1 MSPEEDTTTPVS
13 EDIVESQPEIESP
26 SSGEVSPSMITSVS
40 VKIRKF
46 FSSDQPEADLKPI
59 KRKKISDDVAKNELE
74 SGEKSSEHELGDAL
88 ETPSIGMVLPNEV
101 EPLKGEIKFESP
113 DIPDLPDTSI
123 EASLPDVEDS
133 PSIKLGGA
141 LDIPADDVVTPDLGN
156 SVEADPNNETVTVA
170 ELPDFKTYSDI
181 RNQSPDFKLGTS
193 LDMCPEENLTKPDSE
208 NLDDSQPEIESSS
221 SGEESPGLIRSF
233 SIKLN
238 RFFKGDPANQNANK
252 DLDPTEQEGIPDDVA
267 KTELDSSDQSPEHK
281 LGGALETP
289 GIGMVLPA
297 EAEPI
302 KEDVELETPG
312 IPDHSDKSIET
323 SLPDVK
329 DSPSLKL
336 GEALDA
342 PAGDIATP
350 DLDIPVAME
359 PNNVVD
365 VELPDIKPSS
375 DINIDSPDFKLGG
388 SLDMSPEES
397 LTKPDSEN
405 LDESQPEIESLSSGE
420 ESPGLIRSFSIKLNR
435 FFKGDPADKNAN
447 KELDPTEQK
456 KIPDDVAKTEL
467 DSSDQS
473 PEHKLGGA
481 LETPGIGMVLPA
493 EVEPIK
499 GEVELETSDIQDLPD
514 KSIETSLPDEEDSP
528 SLKLGG
534 VLEMSADDIV
544 TPTLENPIEAEPNN
558 LAVGNAELPDINTDF
573 DGECSP
579 DFKRGASLDMFPQ
592 EDTITPVSE
601 NIVESQPKIDLPSFG
616 GDSLS
621 TLPALNASTKSGP
634 KKVSDD
640 VGKPGLE
647 SNTETPKFK
656 VGDPLVFGGPDSSKP
671 DTVGPTVDLDT
682 PDIGLN
688 TGLDFDTQSPSLTSD
703 MPLDG
708 NSNDGN
714 KLDTDDLVGAYLDMD
729 LTAGPQLQGRKSP
742 LKLDDDMYFSLPEE
756 DVVAAP
762 VIDVPE
768 ESMPVMQT
776 EDSELPDKISTA
788 PQLES
793 GLPSFGY
800 DGCMDIPQTDMIV
813 PVTESAVHAQ
823 PDMKLYEQDLPDKG
837 VQKYLENDMNSP
849 DLNLGASLELPQ
861 GEETVQPVIQNPVES
876 QPELDSSS
884 GDQSPNLLGCCKFP
898 KLFTGYPSIE
908 DGNVKQSNSDN
919 DDEEFFQPE
928 LELEDLSP
936 KFKLGP
942 SMDLPGVE
950 QVTPGVDQTKEA
962 DIEMGLP
969 VFSGDMKKPDL
980 ASNEKSPDCKIGAA
994 LETPVKDQNNPDVD
1008 VPAEQSPIGSLE
1020 MPESVVPSMEPEK
1033 SLPVYKL
1040 GSASNEPETSSGE
1053 QTPKDKKGFNF
1064 GLNMPKF
1071 PSLSGSIK
1079 EIDDPVDTE
1088 LPENKNNEPDMSSG
1102 EQTPKDKKGFKFG
1115 LTMPKFPGLSG
1126 STKEIDDPIDTE
1138 LPENKN
1144 NEPEMSSGEQ
1154 TPKDK
1159 KGFNFGL
1166 NMPKFPG
1173 LSGSTKE
1180 IDDPRDTELP
1190 ENKNNDPETS
1200 SGEQTPKDKK
1210 GFNFGLTMPKF
1221 PGLSDSTKE
1230 IDDPIDTELPENK
1243 NDDPE
1248 TSSGEQTP
1256 KDKKGFKLGLNM
1268 PKFPGLSG
1276 STKETDDPIDTE
1288 LPENKNDDPEMSSG
1302 EQTPKDKKGFNFG
1315 LNMPKFPGLSG
1326 STKEID
1332 DPIDTELPENKN
1344 NDPEMS
1350 SGEQTPKDKK
1360 GFKFG
1365 LNMPKFP
1372 GLSGSTKETD
1382 DPIDTELPEN
1392 KNNDPEMSSGEQTPK
1407 DKKGFKFGLNM
1418 PKFPGLSGSTKEIDD
1433 PIDTELPENKNDDP
1447 ETSSGEQTPKDKKGF
1462 KPGLTMPKFPGLSDS
1477 TKEIDDPVDT
1487 ELPENKNNDPEMSS
1501 GEQTPKDKRGFKFGL
1516 TMPKFPGMSDSSKPT
1531 DDSVDTELPVGSVG
1545 LKSGEQSPKI
1555 GTPFELAKECPNKP
1569 DDLDVQI
1576 NALEDLKLPDNTINP
1591 NWESGINS
1599 PEFKLGSSV
1608 DQSKPDDPSK
1618 LELSSGK
1625 ISPDFKLGSSVDI
1638 NEEDQFKPVIE
1649 EENLIQP
1656 VIEEPVE
1663 AQLERSVEMSPEQ
1676 FLPPGKA
1683 PKPGSK
1689 SKPPT
1694 GLKEDAIKPVN
1705 EKPIEAQQAKRPTQ
1719 QTQLPA
1725 FNANA
1730 CRAYGR
1736 GIQPTGL
1743 RMREKADFH
1752 VTTKDAG
1759 DADLK
1764 VTVKG
1769 PRGSNEPVT
1778 VKKNPKEPEVFDCEY
1793 YPLKQGNYTVDVT
1806 FGGKPIPKSP
1816 FEILVGPE
1824 AGAQKV
1830 RAYGPGLH
1838 GGKVGHSADFVV
1850 ETIGTEVGQLGF
1862 SIEGPSQAKI
1872 ECEDCGDGS
1881 CDVKYHPTEPGEY
1894 AVHVVCDDN
1903 DIKGSPFMAQIA
1915 PADTK
1920 SRPDMVKA
1928 YGPGLES
1935 GTPVNGRPTNF
1946 TVDAKRAGA
1955 PAPVEVVAVAAD
1967 GENLPVKVK
1976 DNGDGTY
1983 DCDYTP
1989 KNPIKHTI
1997 IPSYDGVAVKDSP
2010 FRVNVNEDS
2019 YPDKVKVYGPGV
2031 EPGLKAEEPTYFT
2044 VDCARAGNGDVS
2056 IGIKCAAGVVGPTE
2070 RDVEFEIIKN
2080 DASDTFTVKYTPPGP
2095 GEHTI
2100 MVLFAEQPVPKSPI
2114 TVNVASS
2121 HNAKKV
2127 KADGPGIEKEG
2138 VECGKPTHFTI
2149 YTKGAGK
2156 AKPNV
2161 QFKPARG
2168 SYKPPAS
2175 KADILDNKDNTY
2187 TVSYTPHAEGPMD
2200 VEVTYGGDKIPN
2212 SPFPVDVAPALDVNA
2227 VKVKGLEDKM
2237 DVGKPQEF
2245 EVLTKGAGGQGKL
2258 DVDVVGPSNLPIHV
2272 HDKKTPNGK
2281 KCHFTPV
2288 EEGPHRVNVAYD
2300 GIPVRGSPFLVDALT
2315 PADPSKVRAYGPGLS
2330 GGVVNQSAPFT
2341 IETADAGNGGLGLTV
2356 EGPCEAKI
2364 ECIDNGDGSC
2374 SVAYMPTEAGDYKIN
2389 VLFADKHIP
2398 GSPFNAKIE
2407 PAFDASKVDLS
2418 GPGLESGKIG
2428 KPSKICADCCSA
2440 GDAPLTADVLNDDG
2454 TKVPTKV
2461 KDNGDGTHDITFV
2474 PNKPGKALVNVQY
2487 GGISVPKSPVSV
2499 PIKPDVD
2506 TSGVRTTGPGVQ
2518 PDGVLADVEAEFQV
2532 DAGCLAPRGGKHVTA
2547 KAVGPS
2553 GTAVPV
2559 DLKDNR
2565 DGTYDAKYSPYEKG
2579 PHQVIVDYDDVPVP
2593 GSPFNVGV
2601 DEGCDPTKVKA
2612 YGPGLEQGTTAK
2624 PAKFMVDTRGA
2635 GTGGLGLVVEGPSD
2649 AKITCTDSKDGTCA
2663 VEYLPTAPGEYEVN
2677 ITYGGENIPG
2687 SPFIVPVKDTVDPTK
2702 VSCNGPGVSPGVRAN
2717 VPQEFTVDCSTA
2729 GVAPLDVAVK
2739 GPKGLKEP
2747 VDVRDN
2753 GDGTHTV
2760 KYTPTKEGPY
2770 QVQVKYA
2777 DHEIPRSPYRVRVQP
2792 THDASKVKCNGPG
2805 IASGGV
2811 PASLPVEFTID
2822 ATDAGDGV
2830 LAVQITNPK
2839 REKYS
2844 VEMPPAPKKPTG
2856 SEGVGPGARS
2866 PKRKSPSKSHSPT
2879 KTRPGRGS
2887 RGSEDSPGRK
2897 SRSRSGSSSSSSS
2910 SSRSRSRSSSSSSSS
2925 SESDSPKASSPTKGS
2940 PRKSAS
2946 GTGEPYE
2953 RSPRKRGGV
2962 KSGAKDSPC
2971 REVHASDPEGRPKRA
2986 SVRDNGDGTYSV
2998 SYIPDT
3004 VGRYTISVKYGGDE
3018 IPYSPYR
3025 IRAVPSGDANK
3036 CLVSVC
3042 FGTAGDGLGPNIYIG
3057 EEAVITVDPNGAGP
3071 GNVTCAVTTPDGEK
3085 LDADVVQ
3092 NKDGTFDI
3100 FYTPKEVG
3108 PYTINI
3114 HFGGEEVPNSPYRVT
3129 AVPGLKPAPV
3139 VEEDFQQTAVAPAY
3153 SYMNGSEPA
3162 IEQVDG
3168 PDSLR
3173 PVQLVFEVPSRPGNL
3188 TSEVTTPSGIKESPV
3203 IKNNGDGTITV
3214 QYQPHEP
3221 GLHEMAILLD
3231 NEHISGSPIQFYADV
3246 MAPGH
3251 VTAYGPGLVTGKV
3264 DEPANFTIVTKDAGA
3279 GGLALAVEGPSKAD
3293 ITCQDNKD
3301 GTCSV
3306 TYLPTAPGEYTVTVK
3321 FDDQHIPGSPYTAN
3335 ISGGADQRKSKLSY
3349 GTTSDVALKINESD
3363 LSLLSASIEAPSGHK
3378 ESCVLKKLPNG
3389 HIGISFTPKEIGE
3402 HLVSVKKRG
3411 RHIANSPF
3419 RIMVGESEI
3428 GDASK
3433 VKVYGDGKE
3442 SACAGETAVFMVDT
3456 RQAGYGGLGLSIEGP
3471 SKVDINC
3478 EDMDDGVC
3486 RVTYTPQEPGN
3497 YVINVKFADKHVP
3510 GSPFTVVCTGDDSPQ
3525 KKGSILRQQ
3534 KAASVATV
3542 GSTCDLNLK
3551 IPNNWMDLMSSG
3563 AKSTRH
3569 ASSFSQSYSRVEQ
3582 SSFRST
3588 GVSSQSQSMVR
3599 ESFSPSSQ
3607 SSHSLLTSSASPF
3620 VPKFTSSQGKFGTFE
3635 HSLKATGAGLAD
3647 LSAEVKSP
3655 CGDIQKAEIVE
3666 TDENTYSIRF
3676 IPKEMGVHTV
3686 SVRYM
3691 GQHVPGSPFEFTV
3704 GPLGEGGAH
3713 KVTAG
3718 GPGLE
3723 GAVVSVPADFSIW
3736 TREAGAGG
3744 LSIAVE
3750 GPSKADINFEDRK
3763 DGSCGVS
3770 YVVTE
3775 PGDYEVNVKFN
3786 DQDIPGSPFPVTVTG
3801 VGKNTKDPQRF
3812 KSDASKV
3819 RSYGSGLRRAVI
3831 GENTFSVDC
3840 CNAGSNMLLV
3850 GVHGPLTPC
3859 EEVHVK
3865 HVGQRKYAITYTAK
3879 EAGDYLLIVKWGDDH
3894 IPGSPFHV
3902 KIP

>member
-1 MSPEEDTTTPVS
+1 DSKAIVDGNLKLILGLIWTLILHYSISMPMWDEEEEVEEKSKATPKQRLLGWIQNKVPQMPITNFKGNWQDGTALGALVDNCAPGLCPDWEDWDPNNPMENTAEAMKLADEWLGVPQVITPEEITNPHVDELSVMTYLSQFPKATLKPGAPLRPKTNGKKARAYGKGIEPKGCKVGSPAPFTVETVS
-13 EDIVESQPEIESP
+13 AG
-26 SSGEVSPSMITSVS
+26 SGEVLVYLTN
-40 VKIRKF
+40 
-46 FSSDQPEADLKPI
+46 PEGHKT
-59 KRKKISDDVAKNELE
+59 ELQ
-74 SGEKSSEHELGDAL
+74 A
-88 ETPSIGMVLPNEV
+88 T
-101 EPLKGEIKFESP
+101 
-113 DIPDLPDTSI
+113 
-123 EASLPDVEDS
+123 
-133 PSIKLGGA
+133 
-141 LDIPADDVVTPDLGN
+141 
-156 SVEADPNNETVTVA
+156 PNNDK
-170 ELPDFKTYSDI
+170 LKTYSVTYYPDMPGDYEVTVMFAGVGI
-181 RNQSPDFKLGTS
+181 HKSPFKVYV
-193 LDMCPEENLTKPDSE
+193 
-208 NLDDSQPEIESSS
+208 DDS
-221 SGEESPGLIRSF
+221 
-233 SIKLN
+233 
-238 RFFKGDPANQNANK
+238 PA
-252 DLDPTEQEGIPDDVA
+252 
-267 KTELDSSDQSPEHK
+267 
-281 LGGALETP
+281 
-289 GIGMVLPA
+289 
-297 EAEPI
+297 
-302 KEDVELETPG
+302 
-312 IPDHSDKSIET
+312 
-323 SLPDVK
+323 
-329 DSPSLKL
+329 
-336 GEALDA
+336 
-342 PAGDIATP
+342 
-350 DLDIPVAME
+350 
-359 PNNVVD
+359 
-365 VELPDIKPSS
+365 
-375 DINIDSPDFKLGG
+375 
-388 SLDMSPEES
+388 
-397 LTKPDSEN
+397 
-405 LDESQPEIESLSSGE
+405 
-420 ESPGLIRSFSIKLNR
+420 
-435 FFKGDPADKNAN
+435 
-447 KELDPTEQK
+447 
-456 KIPDDVAKTEL
+456 
-467 DSSDQS
+467 
-473 PEHKLGGA
+473 
-481 LETPGIGMVLPA
+481 
-493 EVEPIK
+493 
-499 GEVELETSDIQDLPD
+499 
-514 KSIETSLPDEEDSP
+514 
-528 SLKLGG
+528 
-534 VLEMSADDIV
+534 
-544 TPTLENPIEAEPNN
+544 
-558 LAVGNAELPDINTDF
+558 
-573 DGECSP
+573 
-579 DFKRGASLDMFPQ
+579 
-592 EDTITPVSE
+592 
-601 NIVESQPKIDLPSFG
+601 
-616 GDSLS
+616 
-621 TLPALNASTKSGP
+621 
-634 KKVSDD
+634 
-640 VGKPGLE
+640 
-647 SNTETPKFK
+647 
-656 VGDPLVFGGPDSSKP
+656 
-671 DTVGPTVDLDT
+671 
-682 PDIGLN
+682 
-688 TGLDFDTQSPSLTSD
+688 
-703 MPLDG
+703 
-708 NSNDGN
+708 
-714 KLDTDDLVGAYLDMD
+714 
-729 LTAGPQLQGRKSP
+729 
-742 LKLDDDMYFSLPEE
+742 
-756 DVVAAP
+756 
-762 VIDVPE
+762 
-768 ESMPVMQT
+768 
-776 EDSELPDKISTA
+776 
-788 PQLES
+788 
-793 GLPSFGY
+793 
-800 DGCMDIPQTDMIV
+800 
-813 PVTESAVHAQ
+813 
-823 PDMKLYEQDLPDKG
+823 
-837 VQKYLENDMNSP
+837 
-849 DLNLGASLELPQ
+849 
-861 GEETVQPVIQNPVES
+861 
-876 QPELDSSS
+876 
-884 GDQSPNLLGCCKFP
+884 
-898 KLFTGYPSIE
+898 
-908 DGNVKQSNSDN
+908 
-919 DDEEFFQPE
+919 
-928 LELEDLSP
+928 
-936 KFKLGP
+936 
-942 SMDLPGVE
+942 
-950 QVTPGVDQTKEA
+950 
-962 DIEMGLP
+962 
-969 VFSGDMKKPDL
+969 
-980 ASNEKSPDCKIGAA
+980 
-994 LETPVKDQNNPDVD
+994 
-1008 VPAEQSPIGSLE
+1008 
-1020 MPESVVPSMEPEK
+1020 
-1033 SLPVYKL
+1033 
-1040 GSASNEPETSSGE
+1040 
-1053 QTPKDKKGFNF
+1053 
-1064 GLNMPKF
+1064 
-1071 PSLSGSIK
+1071 
-1079 EIDDPVDTE
+1079 
-1088 LPENKNNEPDMSSG
+1088 
-1102 EQTPKDKKGFKFG
+1102 
-1115 LTMPKFPGLSG
+1115 
-1126 STKEIDDPIDTE
+1126 
-1138 LPENKN
+1138 
-1144 NEPEMSSGEQ
+1144 
-1154 TPKDK
+1154 
-1159 KGFNFGL
+1159 
-1166 NMPKFPG
+1166 
-1173 LSGSTKE
+1173 
-1180 IDDPRDTELP
+1180 
-1190 ENKNNDPETS
+1190 
-1200 SGEQTPKDKK
+1200 
-1210 GFNFGLTMPKF
+1210 
-1221 PGLSDSTKE
+1221 
-1230 IDDPIDTELPENK
+1230 
-1243 NDDPE
+1243 
-1248 TSSGEQTP
+1248 
-1256 KDKKGFKLGLNM
+1256 
-1268 PKFPGLSG
+1268 
-1276 STKETDDPIDTE
+1276 
-1288 LPENKNDDPEMSSG
+1288 
-1302 EQTPKDKKGFNFG
+1302 
-1315 LNMPKFPGLSG
+1315 
-1326 STKEID
+1326 
-1332 DPIDTELPENKN
+1332 
-1344 NDPEMS
+1344 
-1350 SGEQTPKDKK
+1350 
-1360 GFKFG
+1360 
-1365 LNMPKFP
+1365 
-1372 GLSGSTKETD
+1372 
-1382 DPIDTELPEN
+1382 
-1392 KNNDPEMSSGEQTPK
+1392 
-1407 DKKGFKFGLNM
+1407 
-1418 PKFPGLSGSTKEIDD
+1418 
-1433 PIDTELPENKNDDP
+1433 
-1447 ETSSGEQTPKDKKGF
+1447 
-1462 KPGLTMPKFPGLSDS
+1462 
-1477 TKEIDDPVDT
+1477 
-1487 ELPENKNNDPEMSS
+1487 
-1501 GEQTPKDKRGFKFGL
+1501 
-1516 TMPKFPGMSDSSKPT
+1516 
-1531 DDSVDTELPVGSVG
+1531 
-1545 LKSGEQSPKI
+1545 
-1555 GTPFELAKECPNKP
+1555 
-1569 DDLDVQI
+1569 
-1576 NALEDLKLPDNTINP
+1576 
-1591 NWESGINS
+1591 
-1599 PEFKLGSSV
+1599 
-1608 DQSKPDDPSK
+1608 DPSK
-1618 LELSSGK
+1618 VVAKGPGLLPGN
-1625 ISPDFKLGSSVDI
+1625 IVNHPTHFDVITTDAGAGDV
-1638 NEEDQFKPVIE
+1638 NVVIE
-1649 EENLIQP
+1649 D
-1656 VIEEPVE
+1656 
-1663 AQLERSVEMSPEQ
+1663 
-1676 FLPPGKA
+1676 
-1683 PKPGSK
+1683 
-1689 SKPPT
+1689 PT
-1694 GLKEDAIKPVN
+1694 GCKQSVRPKIEKQGETYKVTYTPSKNGPHHVHVLFADA
-1705 EKPIEAQQAKRPTQ
+1705 PINKSPFEVPIS
-1719 QTQLPA
+1719 LP

-2830 LAVQITNPK
+2830 LAVQIT
-2839 REKYS
+2839 
-2844 VEMPPAPKKPTG
+2844 
-2856 SEGVGPGARS
+2856 
-2866 PKRKSPSKSHSPT
+2866 
-2879 KTRPGRGS
+2879 
-2887 RGSEDSPGRK
+2887 
-2897 SRSRSGSSSSSSS
+2897 
-2910 SSRSRSRSSSSSSSS
+2910 
-2925 SESDSPKASSPTKGS
+2925 
-2940 PRKSAS
+2940 
-2946 GTGEPYE
+2946 
-2953 RSPRKRGGV
+2953 
-2962 KSGAKDSPC
+2962 
-2971 REVHASDPEGRPKRA
+2971 DPEGRPKRA

-3036 CLVSVC
+3036 CLVSALTKQ
-3042 FGTAGDGLGPNIYIG
+3042 FSIGDGLGPNIYIG

-3153 SYMNGSEPA
+3153 SYMNGYICPSFSPFLPLA

-3231 NEHISGSPIQFYADV
+3231 NEHISAGSPIQFYADV

-3801 VGKNTKDPQRF
+3801 VGKNTKDPNIIHKKF
-3812 KSDASKV
+3812 CFF
-3819 RSYGSGLRRAVI
+3819 VI
-3831 GENTFSVDC
+3831 NPISIST
-3840 CNAGSNMLLV
+3840 GSNMLLV

-3902 KIP
+3902 KI

>member
-1 MSPEEDTTTPVS
+1 MENHSSEVVYAGDNYDEDMPATERELA
-13 EDIVESQPEIESP
+13 EDATWKIIQKNTFTRWCNEHLKCINKRVANLETDLSDGLRLIGLIEILSQKKMGKHNKRPNFRQMRLEN
-26 SSGEVSPSMITSVS
+26 VS
-40 VKIRKF
+40 VALNF
-46 FSSDQPEADLKPI
+46 LEAERIKLVSIDSKAIVDGNLKLI
-59 KRKKISDDVAKNELE
+59 LGLIWTLILHYSISMPMWDEEEEVE
-74 SGEKSSEHELGDAL
+74 EKSKATPKQRLLGWIQNKVPQMPITNFKGNWQDGTAL
-88 ETPSIGMVLPNEV
+88 
-101 EPLKGEIKFESP
+101 
-113 DIPDLPDTSI
+113 
-123 EASLPDVEDS
+123 
-133 PSIKLGGA
+133 GA
-141 LDIPADDVVTPDLGN
+141 LVDNCAPGLCPDW
-156 SVEADPNNETVTVA
+156 EDWDPNNPMENTAEAMKLADEWLGVPQVITPEEITNPHVDELSVMTYLSQFPKATLKPGAPLRPKTNGKKARAYGKGIEPKGCKVGSPAPFTVETVSAGSGDVLVYLTNPEGHKT
-170 ELPDFKTYSDI
+170 ELQATPNNDKLKTYSVTYYPDMPGDYEVTVMFAGVGI
-181 RNQSPDFKLGTS
+181 HKSPFKVYVDDSPADPSKVVAKGPGLLPGNIVNHPTHFDVITTDAGAGDVNVVIEDPTGCKQSVQPKIEKQGETYKVTYTPSKNGPHHVHVLFADAPINKSPFEVPISLPLNPSAVWAEGPGVEPNGLTVRQVANFDVHTEQAGDGKLEVKCIGPRGVTEKVNVNNNGDGTYSCDYYPTKPGQYVVSVTYSGKAASNSPYRVNVDVPPDASKVRVQGPGIEPGNVVGEPTYFDVLTAAAMPRSYPKPAGKGRSSYSRPMNGHVGKPPSDAGKGGVTVSVIGPDGTQSPDVPMS
-193 LDMCPEENLTKPDSE
+193 LEERPNSTVRATYTPQVQGPHKVYVE
-208 NLDDSQPEIESSS
+208 FV
-221 SGEESPGLIRSF
+221 GEQVPRSPYFVDISPGEVIEPMMVSE
-233 SIKLN
+233 
-238 RFFKGDPANQNANK
+238 QNA
-252 DLDPTEQEGIPDDVA
+252 PVF
-267 KTELDSSDQSPEHK
+267 
-281 LGGALETP
+281 LE
-289 GIGMVLPA
+289 
-297 EAEPI
+297 
-302 KEDVELETPG
+302 
-312 IPDHSDKSIET
+312 
-323 SLPDVK
+323 
-329 DSPSLKL
+329 
-336 GEALDA
+336 
-342 PAGDIATP
+342 
-350 DLDIPVAME
+350 
-359 PNNVVD
+359 
-365 VELPDIKPSS
+365 
-375 DINIDSPDFKLGG
+375 
-388 SLDMSPEES
+388 
-397 LTKPDSEN
+397 
-405 LDESQPEIESLSSGE
+405 
-420 ESPGLIRSFSIKLNR
+420 
-435 FFKGDPADKNAN
+435 
-447 KELDPTEQK
+447 
-456 KIPDDVAKTEL
+456 
-467 DSSDQS
+467 
-473 PEHKLGGA
+473 
-481 LETPGIGMVLPA
+481 
-493 EVEPIK
+493 
-499 GEVELETSDIQDLPD
+499 
-514 KSIETSLPDEEDSP
+514 
-528 SLKLGG
+528 
-534 VLEMSADDIV
+534 
-544 TPTLENPIEAEPNN
+544 
-558 LAVGNAELPDINTDF
+558 
-573 DGECSP
+573 
-579 DFKRGASLDMFPQ
+579 ASNQ
-592 EDTITPVSE
+592 
-601 NIVESQPKIDLPSFG
+601 
-616 GDSLS
+616 
-621 TLPALNASTKSGP
+621 
-634 KKVSDD
+634 
-640 VGKPGLE
+640 
-647 SNTETPKFK
+647 
-656 VGDPLVFGGPDSSKP
+656 
-671 DTVGPTVDLDT
+671 
-682 PDIGLN
+682 
-688 TGLDFDTQSPSLTSD
+688 
-703 MPLDG
+703 
-708 NSNDGN
+708 
-714 KLDTDDLVGAYLDMD
+714 
-729 LTAGPQLQGRKSP
+729 
-742 LKLDDDMYFSLPEE
+742 
-756 DVVAAP
+756 
-762 VIDVPE
+762 
-768 ESMPVMQT
+768 MPV
-776 EDSELPDKISTA
+776 
-788 PQLES
+788 
-793 GLPSFGY
+793 
-800 DGCMDIPQTDMIV
+800 
-813 PVTESAVHAQ
+813 
-823 PDMKLYEQDLPDKG
+823 
-837 VQKYLENDMNSP
+837 
-849 DLNLGASLELPQ
+849 
-861 GEETVQPVIQNPVES
+861 EEMVQPIIEEPV
-876 QPELDSSS
+876 QA
-884 GDQSPNLLGCCKFP
+884 
-898 KLFTGYPSIE
+898 
-908 DGNVKQSNSDN
+908 V
-919 DDEEFFQPE
+919 
-928 LELEDLSP
+928 
-936 KFKLGP
+936 
-942 SMDLPGVE
+942 
-950 QVTPGVDQTKEA
+950 QVA
-962 DIEMGLP
+962 R
-969 VFSGDMKKPDL
+969 
-980 ASNEKSPDCKIGAA
+980 
-994 LETPVKDQNNPDVD
+994 
-1008 VPAEQSPIGSLE
+1008 PAEQSPGGFTEPVELSDQGSTLDQLGAALSLLDDTDMPSDNVEENKRYPISDEFIVPVLANRQEYSVNLGSSLE
-1020 MPESVVPSMEPEK
+1020 RPEQDTVQDLKENGVSLQSESPDLPENK
-1033 SLPVYKL
+1033 N
-1040 GSASNEPETSSGE
+1040 NEPEISSGE

-1064 GLNMPKF
+1064 GLTMPKF
-1071 PSLSGSIK
+1071 PGLSGSTK

-1088 LPENKNNEPDMSSG
+1088 LPDNKNNEPEITSG

-1126 STKEIDDPIDTE
+1126 STKEIDEPVDTE
-1138 LPENKN
+1138 LPDNKN
-1144 NEPEMSSGEQ
+1144 NEPEISSGEQ

-1166 NMPKFPG
+1166 SMPKFPG

-1180 IDDPRDTELP
+1180 IDDTVDTELP
-1190 ENKNNDPETS
+1190 DNKNNEPEIS
-1200 SGEQTPKDKK
+1200 SDEKTPKDKK

-1230 IDDPIDTELPENK
+1230 IDDPVDTELSGNK
-1243 NDDPE
+1243 NNEPE
-1248 TSSGEQTP
+1248 ISSGEQTP
-1256 KDKKGFKLGLNM
+1256 KDKKGFNFGLTM

-1276 STKETDDPIDTE
+1276 STKEIDEPVDTELSENKNNEPEISSGEQTPKDKKGFNFGLSMPKFPGLSGSTKEIDEPVDTE
-1288 LPENKNDDPEMSSG
+1288 LPENKDNEPDISSS

-1326 STKEID
+1326 STTKTDE
-1332 DPIDTELPENKN
+1332 PVDTELPDNKN
-1344 NDPEMS
+1344 NEPEIS
-1350 SGEQTPKDKK
+1350 SDEKTPKDKK
-1360 GFKFG
+1360 GFNFG
-1365 LNMPKFP
+1365 LTMPKFP
-1372 GLSGSTKETD
+1372 GLSGSTKGIDE
-1382 DPIDTELPEN
+1382 PVDTELPDN
-1392 KNNDPEMSSGEQTPK
+1392 KNNEPEISSDEKTPK
-1407 DKKGFKFGLNM
+1407 DKKGFNF
-1418 PKFPGLSGSTKEIDD
+1418 
-1433 PIDTELPENKNDDP
+1433 
-1447 ETSSGEQTPKDKKGF
+1447 
-1462 KPGLTMPKFPGLSDS
+1462 GLTMPKFPGLPGS
-1477 TKEIDDPVDT
+1477 TKEI
-1487 ELPENKNNDPEMSS
+1487 
-1501 GEQTPKDKRGFKFGL
+1501 
-1516 TMPKFPGMSDSSKPT
+1516 

-1545 LKSGEQSPKI
+1545 LNSGEQSPKT
-1555 GTPFELAKECPNKP
+1555 GTPFELAEECPNEP

-1576 NALEDLKLPDNTINP
+1576 NALGDLKLPDNTNNP
-1591 NWESGINS
+1591 NLESGIHS
-1599 PEFKLGSSV
+1599 PDFKLGSSV
-1608 DQSKPDDPSK
+1608 DLPQPDDPSK
-1618 LELSSGK
+1618 LELASGE

-1638 NEEDQFKPVIE
+1638 NEEDQFKPFVE

-1705 EKPIEAQQAKRPTQ
+1705 EKPIEAQQAKRPTEQ
-1719 QTQLPA
+1719 NQLPA
-1725 FNANA
+1725 FSANT

-1806 FGGKPIPKSP
+1806 FGGKAIPKSP
-1816 FEILVGPE
+1816 FQISVGPE

-1862 SIEGPSQAKI
+1862 SIEGPSQAQI

-1894 AVHVVCDDN
+1894 AVHVICDDN

-2031 EPGLKAEEPTYFT
+2031 ESGLKAEEPTYFT

-2100 MVLFAEQPVPKSPI
+2100 MVLFAEQPVPKTPI

-2127 KADGPGIEKEG
+2127 KADGPGIEREG

-2258 DVDVVGPSNLPIHV
+2258 DVDVVGPSNVPIHV

-2418 GPGLESGKIG
+2418 GPGLESGKVG
-2428 KPSKICADCCSA
+2428 KPSKICADCCHA

-2506 TSGVRTTGPGVQ
+2506 TSGVKTTGPGVQ
-2518 PDGVLADVEAEFQV
+2518 PDGVLADVETEFQV

-2601 DEGCDPTKVKA
+2601 DEGCDPSKVKA

-2624 PAKFMVDTRGA
+2624 PAKFIVDTRGA
-2635 GTGGLGLVVEGPSD
+2635 GTGGLGLAVEGPSD

-2739 GPKGLKEP
+2739 GPRGLKEP

-2866 PKRKSPSKSHSPT
+2866 PKRKSPSKPHSPT

-2925 SESDSPKASSPTKGS
+2925 SESDSPKSSSPTKGS

-2953 RSPRKRGGV
+2953 RRPRKRGGV
-2962 KSGAKDSPC
+2962 KPGAKDSPC

-3071 GNVTCAVTTPDGEK
+3071 GNVTCAVTTPEGEK
-3085 LDADVVQ
+3085 LDPDVVQ

-3100 FYTPKEVG
+3100 FYTPKEAG

-3153 SYMNGSEPA
+3153 SYMNGSQPA

-3188 TSEVTTPSGIKESPV
+3188 TSEVTTPSGNKESPV

-3563 AKSTRH
+3563 TKSARH

-3607 SSHSLLTSSASPF
+3607 TSHSLLASSSSPF

-3655 CGDIQKAEIVE
+3655 CGDIQKADIVE

-3736 TREAGAGG
+3736 TR
-3744 LSIAVE
+3744 
-3750 GPSKADINFEDRK
+3750 
-3763 DGSCGVS
+3763 
-3770 YVVTE
+3770 
-3775 PGDYEVNVKFN
+3775 
-3786 DQDIPGSPFPVTVTG
+3786 
-3801 VGKNTKDPQRF
+3801 
-3812 KSDASKV
+3812 
-3819 RSYGSGLRRAVI
+3819 
-3831 GENTFSVDC
+3831 
-3840 CNAGSNMLLV
+3840 
-3850 GVHGPLTPC
+3850 
-3859 EEVHVK
+3859 
-3865 HVGQRKYAITYTAK
+3865 
-3879 EAGDYLLIVKWGDDH
+3879 
-3894 IPGSPFHV
+3894 
-3902 KIP
+3902 

>member
-1088 LPENKNNEPDMSSG
+1088 LP
-1102 EQTPKDKKGFKFG
+1102 
-1115 LTMPKFPGLSG
+1115 
-1126 STKEIDDPIDTE
+1126 
-1138 LPENKN
+1138 
-1144 NEPEMSSGEQ
+1144 
-1154 TPKDK
+1154 
-1159 KGFNFGL
+1159 
-1166 NMPKFPG
+1166 
-1173 LSGSTKE
+1173 
-1180 IDDPRDTELP
+1180 
-1190 ENKNNDPETS
+1190 
-1200 SGEQTPKDKK
+1200 
-1210 GFNFGLTMPKF
+1210 
-1221 PGLSDSTKE
+1221 
-1230 IDDPIDTELPENK
+1230 
-1243 NDDPE
+1243 
-1248 TSSGEQTP
+1248 
-1256 KDKKGFKLGLNM
+1256 
-1268 PKFPGLSG
+1268 
-1276 STKETDDPIDTE
+1276 
-1288 LPENKNDDPEMSSG
+1288 
-1302 EQTPKDKKGFNFG
+1302 
-1315 LNMPKFPGLSG
+1315 
-1326 STKEID
+1326 
-1332 DPIDTELPENKN
+1332 
-1344 NDPEMS
+1344 
-1350 SGEQTPKDKK
+1350 
-1360 GFKFG
+1360 
-1365 LNMPKFP
+1365 
-1372 GLSGSTKETD
+1372 
-1382 DPIDTELPEN
+1382 
-1392 KNNDPEMSSGEQTPK
+1392 
-1407 DKKGFKFGLNM
+1407 
-1418 PKFPGLSGSTKEIDD
+1418 
-1433 PIDTELPENKNDDP
+1433 
-1447 ETSSGEQTPKDKKGF
+1447 
-1462 KPGLTMPKFPGLSDS
+1462 
-1477 TKEIDDPVDT
+1477 
-1487 ELPENKNNDPEMSS
+1487 
-1501 GEQTPKDKRGFKFGL
+1501 
-1516 TMPKFPGMSDSSKPT
+1516 
-1531 DDSVDTELPVGSVG
+1531 VGSVG

-1719 QTQLPA
+1719 QTQLPGFPKTSFGHNFLKTTIPSSA
-1725 FNANA
+1725 FYILISFNANA

>member
-1088 LPENKNNEPDMSSG
+1088 LPENKNN
-1102 EQTPKDKKGFKFG
+1102 
-1115 LTMPKFPGLSG
+1115 
-1126 STKEIDDPIDTE
+1126 
-1138 LPENKN
+1138 
-1144 NEPEMSSGEQ
+1144 
-1154 TPKDK
+1154 
-1159 KGFNFGL
+1159 
-1166 NMPKFPG
+1166 
-1173 LSGSTKE
+1173 
-1180 IDDPRDTELP
+1180 
-1190 ENKNNDPETS
+1190 
-1200 SGEQTPKDKK
+1200 
-1210 GFNFGLTMPKF
+1210 
-1221 PGLSDSTKE
+1221 
-1230 IDDPIDTELPENK
+1230 
-1243 NDDPE
+1243 
-1248 TSSGEQTP
+1248 
-1256 KDKKGFKLGLNM
+1256 
-1268 PKFPGLSG
+1268 
-1276 STKETDDPIDTE
+1276 
-1288 LPENKNDDPEMSSG
+1288 
-1302 EQTPKDKKGFNFG
+1302 
-1315 LNMPKFPGLSG
+1315 
-1326 STKEID
+1326 
-1332 DPIDTELPENKN
+1332 
-1344 NDPEMS
+1344 
-1350 SGEQTPKDKK
+1350 
-1360 GFKFG
+1360 
-1365 LNMPKFP
+1365 
-1372 GLSGSTKETD
+1372 
-1382 DPIDTELPEN
+1382 
-1392 KNNDPEMSSGEQTPK
+1392 
-1407 DKKGFKFGLNM
+1407 
-1418 PKFPGLSGSTKEIDD
+1418 
-1433 PIDTELPENKNDDP
+1433 
-1447 ETSSGEQTPKDKKGF
+1447 
-1462 KPGLTMPKFPGLSDS
+1462 
-1477 TKEIDDPVDT
+1477 
-1487 ELPENKNNDPEMSS
+1487 DPEMSS

-1719 QTQLPA
+1719 QTQLPGFPKTSFGHNFLKTTIPSSA
-1725 FNANA
+1725 FYILISFNANA

>member
-1088 LPENKNNEPDMSSG
+1088 LP
-1102 EQTPKDKKGFKFG
+1102 
-1115 LTMPKFPGLSG
+1115 
-1126 STKEIDDPIDTE
+1126 
-1138 LPENKN
+1138 
-1144 NEPEMSSGEQ
+1144 
-1154 TPKDK
+1154 
-1159 KGFNFGL
+1159 
-1166 NMPKFPG
+1166 
-1173 LSGSTKE
+1173 
-1180 IDDPRDTELP
+1180 
-1190 ENKNNDPETS
+1190 
-1200 SGEQTPKDKK
+1200 
-1210 GFNFGLTMPKF
+1210 
-1221 PGLSDSTKE
+1221 
-1230 IDDPIDTELPENK
+1230 
-1243 NDDPE
+1243 
-1248 TSSGEQTP
+1248 
-1256 KDKKGFKLGLNM
+1256 
-1268 PKFPGLSG
+1268 
-1276 STKETDDPIDTE
+1276 
-1288 LPENKNDDPEMSSG
+1288 
-1302 EQTPKDKKGFNFG
+1302 
-1315 LNMPKFPGLSG
+1315 
-1326 STKEID
+1326 
-1332 DPIDTELPENKN
+1332 
-1344 NDPEMS
+1344 
-1350 SGEQTPKDKK
+1350 
-1360 GFKFG
+1360 
-1365 LNMPKFP
+1365 
-1372 GLSGSTKETD
+1372 
-1382 DPIDTELPEN
+1382 
-1392 KNNDPEMSSGEQTPK
+1392 
-1407 DKKGFKFGLNM
+1407 
-1418 PKFPGLSGSTKEIDD
+1418 
-1433 PIDTELPENKNDDP
+1433 
-1447 ETSSGEQTPKDKKGF
+1447 
-1462 KPGLTMPKFPGLSDS
+1462 
-1477 TKEIDDPVDT
+1477 
-1487 ELPENKNNDPEMSS
+1487 
-1501 GEQTPKDKRGFKFGL
+1501 
-1516 TMPKFPGMSDSSKPT
+1516 
-1531 DDSVDTELPVGSVG
+1531 GSVG

-1719 QTQLPA
+1719 QTQLPGFPKTSFGHNFLKTTIPSSA
-1725 FNANA
+1725 FYILISFNANA

>member
-1 MSPEEDTTTPVS
+1 MENHSSEVVYVGDNYDEDMPATERELAEDATWKIIQKNTFTRWCNEHLKCINKRVANLETDLSDGLRLIGLIEILSQKKMGKHNKRPNFRQMRLENVSVALNFLEAERIKLVSIDSKAIVDGNLKLILGLIWTLILHYSISMPMWDEEEEVEEKSKATPKQRLLGWIQNKVPQMPITNFKGNWQDGTALGALVDNCAPGLCPDWEDWDPNNPMENTAEAMKLADEWLGVPQVITPEEITNPHVDELSVMTYLSQFPKATLKPGAPLRPKTNGKKARAYGKGIEPKGCKVGSPAPFTVETVS
-13 EDIVESQPEIESP
+13 AG
-26 SSGEVSPSMITSVS
+26 SGEVLVYLTN
-40 VKIRKF
+40 
-46 FSSDQPEADLKPI
+46 PEGHKT
-59 KRKKISDDVAKNELE
+59 ELQ
-74 SGEKSSEHELGDAL
+74 A
-88 ETPSIGMVLPNEV
+88 T
-101 EPLKGEIKFESP
+101 
-113 DIPDLPDTSI
+113 
-123 EASLPDVEDS
+123 
-133 PSIKLGGA
+133 
-141 LDIPADDVVTPDLGN
+141 
-156 SVEADPNNETVTVA
+156 PNNDK
-170 ELPDFKTYSDI
+170 LKTYSVTYYPDMPGDYEVTVMFAGVGI
-181 RNQSPDFKLGTS
+181 HKSPFKVYVDDSPADPSKVVAKGPGLLPGNIVNHPTHFDVITTDAGAGDVNVVIEDPTGCKQSVRPKIEKQGETYKVTYTPSKNGPHHVHVLFADAPINKSPFEVPISLPLNPSAVWAEGPGVEPNGLTVRQVANFDVHTEQAGDGKLEVKCIGPRGVTEKVNVNNNGDGTYSCDYYPTKPGQYVVGVTYSGKAASNSPYRVNVDVPPDASKVKVQGPGIEPGNVVGEPTYFDVLTAAAMPRSYPKPAGKGRSSYSRPMNGHVGKPLSDAGKGDVRVSVIGPDGTQSPDVPMS
-193 LDMCPEENLTKPDSE
+193 LEERPNSTVRATYTPQVQGPHKVYVEFVGEQVPRSPYHVDIAPGEVIEPMMVSE
-208 NLDDSQPEIESSS
+208 
-221 SGEESPGLIRSF
+221 
-233 SIKLN
+233 
-238 RFFKGDPANQNANK
+238 QNAPVF
-252 DLDPTEQEGIPDDVA
+252 LEA
-267 KTELDSSDQSPEHK
+267 SDQ
-281 LGGALETP
+281 
-289 GIGMVLPA
+289 
-297 EAEPI
+297 
-302 KEDVELETPG
+302 
-312 IPDHSDKSIET
+312 
-323 SLPDVK
+323 
-329 DSPSLKL
+329 
-336 GEALDA
+336 
-342 PAGDIATP
+342 
-350 DLDIPVAME
+350 
-359 PNNVVD
+359 
-365 VELPDIKPSS
+365 
-375 DINIDSPDFKLGG
+375 
-388 SLDMSPEES
+388 
-397 LTKPDSEN
+397 
-405 LDESQPEIESLSSGE
+405 
-420 ESPGLIRSFSIKLNR
+420 
-435 FFKGDPADKNAN
+435 
-447 KELDPTEQK
+447 
-456 KIPDDVAKTEL
+456 
-467 DSSDQS
+467 
-473 PEHKLGGA
+473 
-481 LETPGIGMVLPA
+481 
-493 EVEPIK
+493 
-499 GEVELETSDIQDLPD
+499 
-514 KSIETSLPDEEDSP
+514 
-528 SLKLGG
+528 
-534 VLEMSADDIV
+534 
-544 TPTLENPIEAEPNN
+544 
-558 LAVGNAELPDINTDF
+558 
-573 DGECSP
+573 
-579 DFKRGASLDMFPQ
+579 
-592 EDTITPVSE
+592 
-601 NIVESQPKIDLPSFG
+601 
-616 GDSLS
+616 
-621 TLPALNASTKSGP
+621 
-634 KKVSDD
+634 
-640 VGKPGLE
+640 
-647 SNTETPKFK
+647 
-656 VGDPLVFGGPDSSKP
+656 
-671 DTVGPTVDLDT
+671 
-682 PDIGLN
+682 
-688 TGLDFDTQSPSLTSD
+688 
-703 MPLDG
+703 
-708 NSNDGN
+708 
-714 KLDTDDLVGAYLDMD
+714 
-729 LTAGPQLQGRKSP
+729 
-742 LKLDDDMYFSLPEE
+742 
-756 DVVAAP
+756 
-762 VIDVPE
+762 
-768 ESMPVMQT
+768 MPV
-776 EDSELPDKISTA
+776 
-788 PQLES
+788 
-793 GLPSFGY
+793 
-800 DGCMDIPQTDMIV
+800 
-813 PVTESAVHAQ
+813 
-823 PDMKLYEQDLPDKG
+823 
-837 VQKYLENDMNSP
+837 
-849 DLNLGASLELPQ
+849 
-861 GEETVQPVIQNPVES
+861 EEMVQPI
-876 QPELDSSS
+876 
-884 GDQSPNLLGCCKFP
+884 
-898 KLFTGYPSIE
+898 
-908 DGNVKQSNSDN
+908 
-919 DDEEFFQPE
+919 
-928 LELEDLSP
+928 
-936 KFKLGP
+936 
-942 SMDLPGVE
+942 
-950 QVTPGVDQTKEA
+950 
-962 DIEMGLP
+962 
-969 VFSGDMKKPDL
+969 
-980 ASNEKSPDCKIGAA
+980 
-994 LETPVKDQNNPDVD
+994 
-1008 VPAEQSPIGSLE
+1008 
-1020 MPESVVPSMEPEK
+1020 
-1033 SLPVYKL
+1033 
-1040 GSASNEPETSSGE
+1040 
-1053 QTPKDKKGFNF
+1053 
-1064 GLNMPKF
+1064 
-1071 PSLSGSIK
+1071 
-1079 EIDDPVDTE
+1079 
-1088 LPENKNNEPDMSSG
+1088 
-1102 EQTPKDKKGFKFG
+1102 
-1115 LTMPKFPGLSG
+1115 
-1126 STKEIDDPIDTE
+1126 
-1138 LPENKN
+1138 
-1144 NEPEMSSGEQ
+1144 
-1154 TPKDK
+1154 
-1159 KGFNFGL
+1159 
-1166 NMPKFPG
+1166 
-1173 LSGSTKE
+1173 
-1180 IDDPRDTELP
+1180 
-1190 ENKNNDPETS
+1190 
-1200 SGEQTPKDKK
+1200 
-1210 GFNFGLTMPKF
+1210 
-1221 PGLSDSTKE
+1221 
-1230 IDDPIDTELPENK
+1230 
-1243 NDDPE
+1243 
-1248 TSSGEQTP
+1248 
-1256 KDKKGFKLGLNM
+1256 
-1268 PKFPGLSG
+1268 
-1276 STKETDDPIDTE
+1276 
-1288 LPENKNDDPEMSSG
+1288 
-1302 EQTPKDKKGFNFG
+1302 
-1315 LNMPKFPGLSG
+1315 
-1326 STKEID
+1326 
-1332 DPIDTELPENKN
+1332 
-1344 NDPEMS
+1344 
-1350 SGEQTPKDKK
+1350 
-1360 GFKFG
+1360 
-1365 LNMPKFP
+1365 
-1372 GLSGSTKETD
+1372 
-1382 DPIDTELPEN
+1382 
-1392 KNNDPEMSSGEQTPK
+1392 
-1407 DKKGFKFGLNM
+1407 
-1418 PKFPGLSGSTKEIDD
+1418 
-1433 PIDTELPENKNDDP
+1433 
-1447 ETSSGEQTPKDKKGF
+1447 
-1462 KPGLTMPKFPGLSDS
+1462 
-1477 TKEIDDPVDT
+1477 
-1487 ELPENKNNDPEMSS
+1487 
-1501 GEQTPKDKRGFKFGL
+1501 
-1516 TMPKFPGMSDSSKPT
+1516 
-1531 DDSVDTELPVGSVG
+1531 
-1545 LKSGEQSPKI
+1545 
-1555 GTPFELAKECPNKP
+1555 
-1569 DDLDVQI
+1569 
-1576 NALEDLKLPDNTINP
+1576 
-1591 NWESGINS
+1591 
-1599 PEFKLGSSV
+1599 
-1608 DQSKPDDPSK
+1608 
-1618 LELSSGK
+1618 
-1625 ISPDFKLGSSVDI
+1625 
-1638 NEEDQFKPVIE
+1638 
-1649 EENLIQP
+1649 
-1656 VIEEPVE
+1656 IEEPV
-1663 AQLERSVEMSPEQ
+1663 
-1676 FLPPGKA
+1676 
-1683 PKPGSK
+1683 
-1689 SKPPT
+1689 
-1694 GLKEDAIKPVN
+1694 
-1705 EKPIEAQQAKRPTQ
+1705 QAVQVARPTEQ
-1719 QTQLPA
+1719 SPA